1 MESESTA
8 TAGGSRVTRAGRLAL
23 SAGQGCGAG
32 PLGQRGRLAGRGG
45 AAPRAAP
52 PPAAA
57 NPIAP
62 SDTAGGAEAHA
73 RGSHGVDPMPSP
85 RGERRRGADTER
97 HPDESPNTRARTAA
111 ARAAADENER
121 HRLESPNTRSRTAA
135 GIGRGGRGGMSTGQL
150 TSASQQRGPITGANL
165 NRTTGPAEVA
175 GRGGNIESP
184 NTRARTTAAG
194 RGTGGGGMTSGR
206 LASALQQ
213 RGPSTGAN
221 LNRLTGPAVAG
232 QGGSGRIA
240 GQLLA
245 TAAPHRGQPVTA
257 NLNRT
262 FADAAATNNAA
273 ANQGGPAERVGGNT
287 GGDPTIQHGTRLA
300 RVSTAFMHDK
310 CVKEHI
316 FPKQK
321 FASLHGDLDFS
332 NNPQSICRTMAA
344 ALEIAEEE
352 VEGWWESSKLSLHK
366 SIKTHRNNVIKT
378 IKNIV
383 KGKA

>member
-1 MESESTA
+1 MESGSTA
-8 TAGGSRVTRAGRLAL
+8 TAGGSRVTRAGRLA
-23 SAGQGCGAG
+23 
-32 PLGQRGRLAGRGG
+32 GQRRGVGLQRQNLLAGRGG
-45 AAPRAAP
+45 SAPRAAP
-52 PPAAA
+52 PPEAA

-62 SDTAGGAEAHA
+62 SDTAGGAEAQHA
-73 RGSHGVDPMPSP
+73 RGSRHGVDPMPSP

-97 HPDESPNTRARTAA
+97 HPEESPNTRARTAA
-111 ARAAADENER
+111 ARAAAEENER

-135 GIGRGGRGGMSTGQL
+135 GTGRGGRSEMSTGQL

-165 NRTTGPAEVA
+165 NRTAGVV
-175 GRGGNIESP
+175 GRGGNVESP

-194 RGTGGGGMTSGR
+194 RGSGGGRMTSGR

-213 RGPSTGAN
+213 RGPITGAN

-245 TAAPHRGQPVTA
+245 TAAPQRGRPVAA

-262 FADAAATNNAA
+262 FADAAVYNAA
-273 ANQGGPAERVGGNT
+273 ANQDGPAERAGGNT
-287 GGDPTIQHGTRLA
+287 GDPTMQHGARLA
-300 RVSTAFMHDK
+300 RASTAFMHDK

-352 VEGWWESSKLSLHK
+352 VEGWWESSKLSVHK
-366 SIKTHRNNVIKT
+366 AIKTHRNNVIKT

-383 KGKA
+383 KGKAGSGR